1 MVERTEN
8 QRNTAQNIILEN
20 RARMSV
26 SGVEEV
32 LAFDDTMVEMKTGLG
47 ELRVQGDDLR
57 VEKLTVNDGELV
69 ICGHISLLSY
79 AEPTLSLRQRL
90 FG

>member
-1 MVERTEN
+1 MERSEN
-8 QRNTAQNIILEN
+8 LRTPAQNILLEN
-20 RARMSV
+20 RARMNI

-32 LAFDDTMVEMKTGLG
+32 LAFDDTIVEMKTVLG
-47 ELRVQGDDLR
+47 ELRVQGEELR

-69 ICGHISLLSY
+69 ICGHITSVSY